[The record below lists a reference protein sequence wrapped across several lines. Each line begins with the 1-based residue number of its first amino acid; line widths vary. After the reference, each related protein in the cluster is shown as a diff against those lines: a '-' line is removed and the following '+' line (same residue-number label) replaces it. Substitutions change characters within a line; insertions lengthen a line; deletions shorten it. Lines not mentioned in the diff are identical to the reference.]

1 VNEFLEQVESTSM
14 ETGARA
20 SLSSRPSWLRYE
32 LALAVIAAVIF
43 LAGIISPPA
52 LMDDVDAVHA
62 QISRNMIQS
71 GDWVI
76 PHLDGV
82 AYVEKAPLQYW
93 LIAICYLVLGVHDW
107 VARIPMALSTILLCW
122 ITARYGLWAFG
133 RRAGF
138 YAGLVLATCIG
149 LFLFTR
155 ILIPDVML
163 TATVCV
169 CFFAFQRALNEDGE
183 EQHPRRWA
191 ALLAASMAIGVL
203 LKGLLALVVPIGGA
217 LLYLVFTR
225 QLFSRRT
232 WRSLHLFSG
241 ALIFLV
247 IAAPWHVLATLR
259 MPPYFNFS
267 MHSGPG
273 EYHGFFWFYF
283 MNEHVLRFLGL
294 RYPHDYNTVPRAAFW
309 LLNLA
314 WLFPWSAYFPAASK
328 LSYKPV
334 DRAGRTRLLALCW
347 AGFLLLFF
355 TFSTTQEYYSMPLY
369 PALALLLGCAIADE
383 GKWIKVSTK
392 ALAAIAGVGAVLVG
406 IVLFMVRHVPTP
418 GDISSAL
425 QQHPEAYYTLSLG
438 HMGDLT
444 VQSFAY
450 LRLPLAVAG
459 IAFLVGA
466 LGAWFLRGNRAIL
479 ALAAMMVLFFQAS
492 RMALVVF
499 DPYLSSRPLA
509 QALLRVP
516 AGQLIVDGAYYPFS
530 SIMFY
535 ANPRDVLLL
544 NGRFNNLEYGSYAP
558 DAPRVFIDDSQ
569 FARTWSGTMRCYLVT
584 DGQQMARLSA
594 LVGRD
599 NLHPIAESGG
609 KLILTNSLSGATADG
624 SNPMEN
630 GPALW

>member
-1 VNEFLEQVESTSM
+1 M

-20 SLSSRPSWLRYE
+20 SLSSRPLWSRYE
-32 LALAVIAAVIF
+32 LALVVIAAVIF

-52 LMDDVDAVHA
+52 LMDDVDAAHA

-82 AYVEKAPLQYW
+82 AYIEKAPLPYW

-107 VARIPMALSTILLCW
+107 VARIPTALSAILLCW

-138 YAGLVLATCIG
+138 YAGLALATCIG

-163 TATVCV
+163 TATVCM

-183 EQHPRRWA
+183 ERHPRSWA
-191 ALLAASMAIGVL
+191 VLLAVSMAIGVL

-217 LLYLVFTR
+217 VLYLAFTR

-232 WRSLHLFSG
+232 WQSLHLFTGS
-241 ALIFLV
+241 LIFLV
-247 IAAPWHVLATLR
+247 IAAPWHVLAILR

-314 WLFPWSAYFPAASK
+314 WLFPWSAYFPAAAK

-369 PALALLLGCAIADE
+369 PALALLLGCAIANE
-383 GKWIKVSTK
+383 GKWINVSTK
-392 ALAAIAGVGAVLVG
+392 VLATIAGVAAVLVAA
-406 IVLFMVRHVPTP
+406 VLFVVRHVPTP

-425 QQHPEAYYTLSLG
+425 QQHPEAYTLSLG

-444 VQSFAY
+444 IQSFAY

-466 LGAWFLRGNRAIL
+466 IGAWFFRGNRAIF

-492 RMALVVF
+492 RMALVIF

-509 QALLRVP
+509 QALLRAP
-516 AGQLIVDGAYYPFS
+516 TGQLIVDGAYYPFS

-535 ANPRDVLLL
+535 ANRHVLLL

-594 LVGRD
+594 LVGHN
-599 NLHPIAESGG
+599 NLHLIAESGG
-609 KLILTNSLSGATADG
+609 KLVLTNSLSGATADG

>member
-1 VNEFLEQVESTSM
+1 M
-14 ETGARA
+14 
-20 SLSSRPSWLRYE
+20 SSRSQPHYE
-32 LALAVIAAVIF
+32 LVLVVIAAVIF

-82 AYVEKAPLQYW
+82 AYIEKAPLQYW

-107 VARIPMALSTILLCW
+107 VARIPMALSAILLCW

-138 YAGLVLATCIG
+138 YAGLALATCIG

-294 RYPHDYNTVPRAAFW
+294 RYPHDYNTVPR
-309 LLNLA
+309 
-314 WLFPWSAYFPAASK
+314 
-328 LSYKPV
+328 
-334 DRAGRTRLLALCW
+334 
-347 AGFLLLFF
+347 
-355 TFSTTQEYYSMPLY
+355 
-369 PALALLLGCAIADE
+369 
-383 GKWIKVSTK
+383 
-392 ALAAIAGVGAVLVG
+392 
-406 IVLFMVRHVPTP
+406 
-418 GDISSAL
+418 
-425 QQHPEAYYTLSLG
+425 
-438 HMGDLT
+438 
-444 VQSFAY
+444 
-450 LRLPLAVAG
+450 
-459 IAFLVGA
+459 
-466 LGAWFLRGNRAIL
+466 
-479 ALAAMMVLFFQAS
+479 
-492 RMALVVF
+492 
-499 DPYLSSRPLA
+499 
-509 QALLRVP
+509 
-516 AGQLIVDGAYYPFS
+516 
-530 SIMFY
+530 
-535 ANPRDVLLL
+535 
-544 NGRFNNLEYGSYAP
+544 
-558 DAPRVFIDDSQ
+558 
-569 FARTWSGTMRCYLVT
+569 
-584 DGQQMARLSA
+584 
-594 LVGRD
+594 
-599 NLHPIAESGG
+599 
-609 KLILTNSLSGATADG
+609 
-624 SNPMEN
+624 
-630 GPALW
+630 